1 MQTKQY
7 AMSNEVRA
15 CAVNYCLFSLPSR
28 LQKPKSESDGGFE
41 GNNLLSKR
49 VVITEKKTHK
59 KSLLKVKTNK
69 KQKQKHTHK
78 TLLKV
83 KQTKK
88 ERNKTKQQ
96 QPKTTTNHGSGTKY
110 NILTEA

>member
-59 KSLLKVKTNK
+59 KISFKSKN
-69 KQKQKHTHK
+69 KQKTKTKKHTQNSFKSK
-78 TLLKV
+78 TS
-83 KQTKK
+83 KQ
-88 ERNKTKQQ
+88 RNKQNNNNQKQQ
-96 QPKTTTNHGSGTKY
+96 PIMVQEL
-110 NILTEA
+110 NITY